1 MKRFLITAQ
10 ILLSI
15 ITTAGYAQKNMF
27 EKIPQNQRDSILIET
42 AKAAVLKYAPGYYR
56 DYKKPEVIFYGAVP
70 KDYRIKKDRG
80 RLFYQVTFFY
90 DPLKEKYLRDYTVKV
105 NVWADNGKA
114 YDMEFMNGWGFDVE
128 KAEKEGYTTVVP
140 FFVPRFKKGTPLP
153 VDSSKNVPRKFKVY
167 K

>member
-56 DYKKPEVIFYGAVP
+56 DYKKPEGILYGAVP

-140 FFVPRFKKGTPLP
+140 YFVPRFKKGTPLP

>member
-15 ITTAGYAQKNMF
+15 ITTAYAQKNIF
-27 EKIPQNQRDSILIET
+27 EKMPQNQRDSILIET
-42 AKAAVLKYAPGYYR
+42 AKNAVLKYAPGYYR
-56 DYKKPEVIFYGAVP
+56 DYKKPEVILYGAVP

-90 DPLKEKYLRDYTVKV
+90 DPLKEKFPTDYIVKAYI
-105 NVWADNGKA
+105 WADNGKVYSLA
-114 YDMEFMNGWGFDVE
+114 FMTNWAFNVE
-128 KAEKEGYTTVVP
+128 MAEKNNSSNIVP
-140 FFVPRFKKGTPLP
+140 FSVPRVGKGTPLP

>member
-1 MKRFLITAQ
+1 MKRILITLSA
-10 ILLSI
+10 LLL
-15 ITTAGYAQKNMF
+15 ITTAGYAQKNIF
-27 EKIPQNQRDSILIET
+27 EKMPPNQRDSILIET
-42 AKAAVLKYAPGYYR
+42 AKAAVLKYAPGYYM
-56 DYKKPEVIFYGAVP
+56 DYKKPEVILYGAVP

>member
-56 DYKKPEVIFYGAVP
+56 DYKKPEVILYGAVP

-80 RLFYQVTFFY
+80 RLYYQVTFFY